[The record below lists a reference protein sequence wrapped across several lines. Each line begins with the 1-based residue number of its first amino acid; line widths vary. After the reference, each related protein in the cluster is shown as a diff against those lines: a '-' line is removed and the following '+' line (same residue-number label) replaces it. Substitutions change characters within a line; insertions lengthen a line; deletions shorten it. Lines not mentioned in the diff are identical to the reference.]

1 MRRIIIDADPGVD
14 DAFAIM
20 LALKSDKLKIEAITT
35 VAGNCSLDNATKNSL
50 KILDLI
56 NRKDI
61 PVYKGMDKALKKD
74 NGNADYVHGNN
85 GLGGIKYKPI
95 IGTVEDGHAVDYLIE
110 SVNGNPGEITIVAIG
125 PLTNIA
131 SAINKDKNFAKN
143 VKELVIMGGS
153 IDKGNITPVAEFNF
167 YIDPDAAKIVFDSD
181 FKNITM
187 IGLDVTTKVPLNKN
201 LEQLLLNMDNEIAKF
216 LYDITRVGA
225 DFDRKVGFDGFIL
238 NDPLTIGYL
247 IDSSILKLKCAK
259 VNIDIDGKTEGKSRV
274 NFVEKSNCK
283 VAVGVKTTEF
293 YKILLNNIFDYKLK

>member
-143 VKELVIMGGS
+143 VTWVSSSNKANIDKTGKITLEDYSGTELV
-153 IDKGNITPVAEFNF
+153 EFK
-167 YIDPDAAKIVFDSD
+167 AVFAT
-181 FKNITM
+181 NC
-187 IGLDVTTKVPLNKN
+187 VT
-201 LEQLLLNMDNEIAKF
+201 I
-216 LYDITRVGA
+216 
-225 DFDRKVGFDGFIL
+225 
-238 NDPLTIGYL
+238 
-247 IDSSILKLKCAK
+247 
-259 VNIDIDGKTEGKSRV
+259 
-274 NFVEKSNCK
+274 
-283 VAVGVKTTEF
+283 
-293 YKILLNNIFDYKLK
+293 YKI